1 MCLFYRINCCIVL
14 KIVNIYV
21 ILFVGILGLGNSDF
35 IAATMEHAAR
45 GRHGTTPGPSRE
57 RTRHRT
63 RQRQRT
69 PSTLH
74 QTTMETSIGPS
85 LGSSLSS
92 PLLTS
97 AGVSSQLP
105 MSTGV
110 NMSSLQ
116 KMMQNILERGR
127 R

>member
-1 MCLFYRINCCIVL
+1 MLLFA
-14 KIVNIYV
+14 
-21 ILFVGILGLGNSDF
+21 GILGLGNSDF
-35 IAATMEHAAR
+35 IAATMDRSNAAR
-45 GRHGTTPGPSRE
+45 GRHGATPGPSRE

-63 RQRQRT
+63 RQQSRQRT

-92 PLLTS
+92 PMLGPSGTS
-97 AGVSSQLP
+97 GQLP

-110 NMSSLQ
+110 SMADLHNL
-116 KMMQNILERGR
+116 MQNILQRGR